1 MAESSIHAK
10 FSSSP
15 EKPMCDHNP
24 TSELKLFGSVLTKQ
38 DEILAPKPEN
48 PVEDRKFECQFC
60 NRMFANSQALGG
72 HQNAHKKERQRARP
86 AIYQT
91 PGRRFT
97 ATVLRHHVVGSS
109 VPSFHPNGFAGCNSG
124 IASRVGSLPASCYHS
139 APLLLRLSPSQT
151 HIAQP
156 LVLDAA
162 SPPFAGIPGETPDG
176 DNAGIDLHLKLSPS
190 S

>member
-1 MAESSIHAK
+1 MAESSFHAK

-24 TSELKLFGSVLTKQ
+24 TSKLKLFGSILTKQ
-38 DEILAPKPEN
+38 DEILATKPEN

-72 HQNAHKKERQRARP
+72 HQNAHKRERQRARP
-86 AIYQT
+86 TIYQT
-91 PGRRFT
+91 PGRRFI
-97 ATVLRHHVVGSS
+97 APVLRSRIVGSS
-109 VPSFHPNGFAGCNSG
+109 VPSIHPNGFTGCNSG
-124 IASRVGSLPASCYHS
+124 AASRLGSLPVSCYPS
-139 APLLLRLSPSQT
+139 ATLLLPLSSSQT

-156 LVLDAA
+156 SVLAA
-162 SPPFAGIPGETPDG
+162 ARPPFAGTLGETPDG
-176 DNAGIDLHLKLSPS
+176 DNTGVDLHLKLSPS